1 MTLFRI
7 SGPRVQWHWHFIS
20 NEKCGEKKKKER
32 TTRIRKEISRTFF
45 LLCFCRVKVA
55 GNDVETAL
63 GYDSGSF
70 TYSNGKKILQKCLKI
85 RFYPF
90 WKIKEKT
97 FFRFSKKEQRNFLVG
112 VWKKNYPP
120 KLFCTFFRPQRAS
133 WSRLLWTPL
142 LGKCFSLFWT
152 TFCYIYQRVPKKN
165 FWLWTDKIFF
175 RRSGFK

>member
-85 RFYPF
+85 KFYPF

-112 VWKKNYPP
+112 VWKKKLSP
-120 KLFCTFFRPQRAS
+120 KVILHIFPTPKGFLKSAALNAIAWKMFFVILNNF
-133 WSRLLWTPL
+133 LLHL
-142 LGKCFSLFWT
+142 
-152 TFCYIYQRVPKKN
+152 PKGTKEK
-165 FWLWTDKIFF
+165 FLIMDW
-175 RRSGFK
+175 